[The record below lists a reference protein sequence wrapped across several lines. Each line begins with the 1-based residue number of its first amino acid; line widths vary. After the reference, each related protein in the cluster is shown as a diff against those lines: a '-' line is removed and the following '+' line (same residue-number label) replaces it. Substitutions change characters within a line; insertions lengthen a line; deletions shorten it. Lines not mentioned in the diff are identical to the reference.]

1 MARGERTSWQA
12 LSTWCCSP
20 ATSSSFSNHERTGS
34 PPPHSRTRRDC
45 PSGECRLRG
54 PRRGFKVHK
63 GSALGN
69 PCIQQRQ
76 ARWRYHRMSWIPGR
90 ERPYW
95 PRSHAI
101 CQCMLSEDNGFKRL
115 KPEAETLLTGLVRPV
130 KDYRHPRESEAP
142 EHPQGPAAPGF
153 PLFAGMTDETD
164 YPLIWRGSYSRPALV
179 CRAMAQLVPIVEPL
193 PDLALKAA
201 FAGPVENAPRDAVR
215 EIVLAGEPL
224 LGGVVVDIAFAIA
237 EVAHQPGRRVQD
249 VHRRHQRAGLV
260 RHPAG
265 FAKGLISGVRL

>member
-1 MARGERTSWQA
+1 MTSAGPSAPGSQGGRYASVQANRARFSVAVPSTASFDRLLPAAKAISLAQA
-12 LSTWCCSP
+12 
-20 ATSSSFSNHERTGS
+20 GQ
-34 PPPHSRTRRDC
+34 RRDPC
-45 PSGECRLRG
+45 PKPPG
-54 PRRGFKVHK
+54 
-63 GSALGN
+63 
-69 PCIQQRQ
+69 I
-76 ARWRYHRMSWIPGR
+76 WRMSA
-90 ERPYW
+90 EY
-95 PRSHAI
+95 
-101 CQCMLSEDNGFKRL
+101 NGFKRL

-153 PLFAGMTDETD
+153 RLFAGMTDETD
-164 YPLIWRGSYSRPALV
+164 YPLIWRGSYSRLALV

-201 FAGPVENAPRDAVR
+201 FAGAVETAPRDAVR

-260 RHPAG
+260 RHPA
-265 FAKGLISGVRL
+265 